1 MPNLGVEFKTPIPA
15 AGETLDPKVRF
26 RPRTEYVLFNWRVQ
40 PLRSNPFNPNRHL
53 SHPREL
59 LFQHQRC
66 IFSLRFGGALRRSEV
81 QRRCVRGRG
90 AELGGHDV
98 VKIQQS

>member
-1 MPNLGVEFKTPIPA
+1 MPNLGVKFKTPIPA
-15 AGETLDPKVRF
+15 TGETLDPKVRF
-26 RPRTEYVLFNWRVQ
+26 RPRTEHVLLNWGVQ
-40 PLRSNPFNPNRHL
+40 PLRSNPLNPNRHL

-59 LFQHQRC
+59 LFQHQRR

-98 VKIQQS
+98 VKIQQR